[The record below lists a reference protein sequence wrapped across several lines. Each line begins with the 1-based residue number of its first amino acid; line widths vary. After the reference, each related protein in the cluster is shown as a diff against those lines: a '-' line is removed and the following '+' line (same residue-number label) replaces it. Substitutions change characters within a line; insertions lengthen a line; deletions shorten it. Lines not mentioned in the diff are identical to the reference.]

1 MKDFLMF
8 TLKVGAAVLVLNQLN
23 ITRSLMNMQLMN
35 PPPL

>member
-1 MKDFLMF
+1 MKEHLMF
-8 TLKVGAAVLVLNQLN
+8 ALKVGVAVFVLNQLN